1 MRTVIQNLFIEK
13 DFSDIILFS
22 LRQPNADEKQA
33 TDQKDLVK
41 ERTWSDQDLLTE
53 QFPLFYCAHT
63 EVQWHPNESI
73 NK

>member
-41 ERTWSDQDLLTE
+41 ERT
-53 QFPLFYCAHT
+53 
-63 EVQWHPNESI
+63 
-73 NK
+73 